1 MAGAK
6 IYPFDDHMSD
16 VLAEYDATDG
26 KLGFIQQMID
36 LRLKKGLSQRQLA
49 ELVGTHQPSI
59 SRLEAGRIGSLSF
72 LQKVASALDASIEIR
87 FVPRQPSTVRRAR
100 TKSK

>member
-6 IYPFDDHMSD
+6 TYTLDNHTGD
-16 VLAEYDATDG
+16 VLAEYDVTDG
-26 KLGFIQQMID
+26 KLNFVQQIID

-72 LQKVASALDASIEIR
+72 LQKVASALDVSIEIR
-87 FVPRQPSTVRRAR
+87 CVPRQPTSARRAR

>member
-6 IYPFDDHMSD
+6 IYPFDDHASD
-16 VLAEYDATDG
+16 ALVEYDATEG

-49 ELVGTHQPSI
+49 ERVGTHQPSI

-87 FVPRQPSTVRRAR
+87 FVPRQPTTVRRAR
-100 TKSK
+100 PKSK